1 MVILRQCIIA
11 SSAAMVNVSFGFVEK
26 NLQNLLN
33 HTKNAMQKVNCFTLR
48 CFSYIIVDK
57 KQGRSKFFSVRELV
71 LTMSIGNQ
79 ISAIRNEQ
87 QLTQEQFGELF
98 HVTRQTVSNW
108 ENEKNY
114 PDLQILIAMSNQFDV
129 SLDTLLK
136 GDSKMVK
143 AIDKERVLGKI
154 KHEKLLVDF
163 FTGAGTGLVASCFL
177 SSASTIRTVVMI
189 VGFVMI
195 GIGWYKRAKSDKEVF
210 KYMEERGQE

>member
-1 MVILRQCIIA
+1 
-11 SSAAMVNVSFGFVEK
+11 
-26 NLQNLLN
+26 
-33 HTKNAMQKVNCFTLR
+33 
-48 CFSYIIVDK
+48 
-57 KQGRSKFFSVRELV
+57 
-71 LTMSIGNQ
+71 MSIGNQ
-79 ISAIRNEQ
+79 ISAIRKEQ
-87 QLTQEQFGELF
+87 QLTQEHFGELF

-143 AIDKERVLGKI
+143 AIDKERVLGKM
-154 KHEKLLVDF
+154 KYEKSLVGF
-163 FTGAGTGLVASCFL
+163 FTSAGTGLVASCFL

-210 KYMEERGQE
+210 KYMEEHGQE